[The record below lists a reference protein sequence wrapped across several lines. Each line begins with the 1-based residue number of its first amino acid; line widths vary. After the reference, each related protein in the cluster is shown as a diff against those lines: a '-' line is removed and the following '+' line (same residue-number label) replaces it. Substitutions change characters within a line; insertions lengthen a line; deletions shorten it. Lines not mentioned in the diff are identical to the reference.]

1 MASEGVALHCRL
13 RPLLLWD
20 KSYAPARHFKI
31 AETAQNQIATFDP
44 LDLVSA
50 NPAAA
55 RAIVIGASSGGV
67 SALLELV
74 SGLPSDLNAV
84 VGVVLHIGSQHSI
97 LPDLLVRR
105 GPLPAVHPQDGQPL
119 APGTIYVAP
128 PDHHMLFTEDSVRLT
143 RGPRENHARPALDPL
158 FRSAALEWRERAI
171 GVVLTGDLDDGTA
184 GLAAIKACGG
194 TAIVQDPET
203 AFEPSMPAS
212 AIANVQ
218 VDHCVALAD
227 IAPLLAR
234 LAGQEPEPGSGDPP
248 QQIACEQD
256 IFEGKQTME
265 NLAKVGQ
272 PSTLTCPECGG
283 GLWELK
289 NTKPLR
295 YRCHTGHGF
304 SARALENAQAGVA
317 EQALWGSVRALE
329 EREILLR
336 RLANV
341 AQATGDIAQAEI
353 GRRQAD
359 RVKSQVEALLRLVKG
374 ESSSA

>member
-1 MASEGVALHCRL
+1 VASEGVALHCRL

-212 AIANVQ
+212 AIANVP
-218 VDHCVALAD
+218 VDHCVALTD

-295 YRCHTGHGF
+295 FRCHTGHGF
-304 SARALENAQAGVA
+304 SARALENAQAGMA